1 MISNVKHEYIQKK
14 DDVQGKKCQDK
25 SWRERDTVE
34 IRLGRKKEGT
44 DKDGGETLFIKQKK
58 YQYL

>member
-1 MISNVKHEYIQKK
+1 MNTYKKK